1 MSVKTQVTHGEIFRN
16 KPILLNYHNDML
28 TIHFKTLKLSTLV
41 HNRPNCFLRQPKL
54 VVKKENF
61 KFRFAPQCTKIKAC
75 LRHLIRTK
83 REA

>member
-75 LRHLIRTK
+75 LTFNSNK